1 MELARDPMMDSFTAP
16 GDGYS
21 TTNAGM
27 QTVDNAA
34 RWRLVWCYHSCFKSD
49 CEHLRA
55 SLMAEVKARGGVVQM
70 MKQVKHLE
78 QWLLKPMDKTCSDYV
93 ILTSWRHLKPL
104 WNSLLNIQIEEL
116 ELKRSLPAAIYVYA
130 EETVSYER
138 ASAWVFENNLQD
150 VIFVLPNLTPQLA
163 GSFVDEFLTKIEAGR
178 ANLPITSSAA
188 SPWQDYQTVYSSMD
202 TWEPYSMYS
211 TPSPYVESH
220 ECSESGGDLTDRRT
234 ASGMES
240 AVRQAMSCCCL
251 TSGQAAAHQLSY
263 DSHRPVD
270 FDSPWPLPAPP
281 PPSAGEAQ
289 QTWRSS
295 SRHSTDFGRH
305 TQCYPSGST
314 QVGRLTLPPACLRRW
329 QMRRHAMLWPPRQRT
344 AAKVSGFTPPASLL
358 HSEKCK
364 IAT

>member
-1 MELARDPMMDSFTAP
+1 MELALDSFKVP
-16 GDGYS
+16 GDGFS
-21 TTNAGM
+21 TASVGM
-27 QTVDNAA
+27 QTAENAA

-55 SLMAEVKARGGVVQM
+55 SLMSEVKARGGVVQM

-78 QWLLKPMDKTCSDYV
+78 QWLLKPMVYSFVKGIDLGQDLRRIRDSYILASSEATLEAWARQDLRRIRDSYILASSEATLEAWARGVVQMMKQVKHLEQWLLKPMDDKTCAEYV

-163 GSFVDEFLTKIEAGR
+163 GSFVEEFLTKIEAGR
-178 ANLPITSSAA
+178 ANLPITSSAVE
-188 SPWQDYQTVYSSMD
+188 PWQDYQTVYSSMD

-220 ECSESGGDLTDRRT
+220 EVLMAEYQDQRFD
-234 ASGMES
+234 
-240 AVRQAMSCCCL
+240 
-251 TSGQAAAHQLSY
+251 Y
-263 DSHRPVD
+263 DS
-270 FDSPWPLPAPP
+270 
-281 PPSAGEAQ
+281 
-289 QTWRSS
+289 
-295 SRHSTDFGRH
+295 
-305 TQCYPSGST
+305 
-314 QVGRLTLPPACLRRW
+314 
-329 QMRRHAMLWPPRQRT
+329 M
-344 AAKVSGFTPPASLL
+344 AAYL
-358 HSEKCK
+358 
-364 IAT
+364 